1 VKIVIDVNLSPRW
14 VNALGQ
20 LGDEAVHWSSI
31 GKLNAD
37 DVTILEWVRDNGGVL
52 LSCDLDFGT
61 ILAATGAHGPGVI
74 QIRGS
79 DVLPELIAERVA
91 AVIVDLETDLRAGVL
106 VSLDMDH
113 AGVPVLPLRG

>member
-20 LGDEAVHWSSI
+20 LGHEAVHWSSI
-31 GKLNAD
+31 GKLNAE
-37 DVTILEWVRDNGGVL
+37 DVTILEWVSNNGGVL

-61 ILAATGAHGPGVI
+61 ILAATGAHGPSVI

-91 AVIVDLETDLRAGVL
+91 AVIIDLEAELRAGVL

-113 AGVPVLPLRG
+113 ARVRVLPLRG